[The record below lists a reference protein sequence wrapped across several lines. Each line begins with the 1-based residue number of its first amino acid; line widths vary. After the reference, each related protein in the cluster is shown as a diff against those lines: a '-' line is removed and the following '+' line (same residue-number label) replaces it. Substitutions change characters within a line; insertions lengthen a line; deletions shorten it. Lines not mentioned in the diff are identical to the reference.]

1 MFVLL
6 LSINLGSIGAPVN
19 PQLLLKSLIQQ
30 NDRGKNLF
38 HMAVNDGVANEY
50 DVYRECA

>member
-6 LSINLGSIGAPVN
+6 LSNNLGSIGAPVN

-30 NDRGKNLF
+30 NDRGNLF